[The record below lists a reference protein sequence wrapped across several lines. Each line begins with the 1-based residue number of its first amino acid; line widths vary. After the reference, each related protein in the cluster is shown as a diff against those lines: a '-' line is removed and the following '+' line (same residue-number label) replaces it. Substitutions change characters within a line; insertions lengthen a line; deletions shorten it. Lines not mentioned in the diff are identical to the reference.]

1 MIGFPNPCHPYPF
14 PATTCSIRGAGPWIK
29 MPDGRLL
36 ANPTFLQ
43 LPPECPIAYAALA
56 HSCLSGDPKE
66 RPLFSHI
73 LLSVEAMGGRTHHPP
88 G

>member
-1 MIGFPNPCHPYPF
+1 
-14 PATTCSIRGAGPWIK
+14 

-43 LPPECPIAYAALA
+43 QLPPECPIAYAALA
-56 HSCLSGDPKE
+56 LSCLSGDPKE

-73 LLSVEAMGGRTHHPP
+73 LLSVEAMGAMAYNPRRPP
-88 G
+88 